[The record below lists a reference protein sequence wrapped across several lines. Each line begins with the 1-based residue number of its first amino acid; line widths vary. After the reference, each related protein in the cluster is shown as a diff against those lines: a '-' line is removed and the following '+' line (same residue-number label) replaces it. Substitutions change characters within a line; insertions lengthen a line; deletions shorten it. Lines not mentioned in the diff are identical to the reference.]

1 MWQIWLV
8 IAGFF
13 LILEIITFGFL
24 VFWFAV
30 SALITM
36 FFSLFIENIAIQITI
51 FIIIS
56 VILLFATKPLVEKIT
71 QKDKTIKTNAFSIEG
86 KIAKVIKPIEPIEG
100 TGQIKVNGE
109 VWSANSYN
117 DTYIAQDTEVI
128 IEKIDGVKAIVK
140 PLKETVKSQ
149 NI

>member
-1 MWQIWLV
+1 MWQTWLL

-36 FFSLFIENIAIQITI
+36 LFSLVVENIIAQII
-51 FIIIS
+51 FFIVLS
-56 VILLFATKPLVEKIT
+56 TILLFATKPFVEKIT
-71 QKDKTIKTNAFSIEG
+71 RKDKAVKTNAFSIEG
-86 KIAKVIKPIEPIEG
+86 KVAKVIKPIEPIEG
-100 TGQIKVNGE
+100 TGQIKVQGE
-109 VWSANSYN
+109 VWSAKSYN
-117 DTYIAQDTEVI
+117 DTYIEQDTEVI

-140 PLKETVKSQ
+140 PLKETIK
-149 NI
+149 N